1 MITVSDDLTFA
12 LERGGFQRYFV
23 ADVIVD
29 GERVL
34 QDLRLATGTELT
46 WDGTAKVRGQGTV
59 MVEYG
64 DELGRS
70 VVPED
75 LEAWFTPYATRLNI
89 SMVIKHSNL
98 EEKVLRGTY
107 LVRAVGNA
115 QSTATVVGDRRYT
128 VGSKI
133 RLRVSDEFRRLERE
147 RFTGPTSPTGA
158 TAWEE
163 LGLLS
168 GIALARNVSDVNVDR
183 AITYDSDRLS
193 AVHTVGRLLSGTPY
207 INPNNQ
213 ISIETDAWGAET
225 EPLLIGEQGTVT
237 SLVPDTATDEEV
249 YNQVVVR
256 SHDADQVTVLATAE
270 KTDGPLRYGGPFGRV
285 PYFASSEFILTTV
298 QAQAYADSLL
308 PKVSTQA
315 AIPYSI
321 QAVIDPRREV
331 GDVVP
336 FTLEDG
342 TALTGRIQHL
352 ALADTG
358 PMTAKVLVNR
368 D

>member
-1 MITVSDDLTFA
+1 MITVSDDLTA
-12 LERGGFQRYFV
+12 TLERGGFQRYFV

-34 QDLRLATGTELT
+34 QDLPLAAGTELT
-46 WDGTAKVRGQGTV
+46 WDATAKIRSQGTV

-75 LEAWFTPYATRLNI
+75 LDAWFTPYATRLNI
-89 SMVIKHSNL
+89 SMVIRHSNL

-107 LVRAVGNA
+107 LIRGVGDP
-115 QSTATVVGDRRYT
+115 SSSATVLGDQRYT
-128 VGSKI
+128 IGSKI
-133 RLRVSDEFRRLERE
+133 RLRVADEFRRLERE
-147 RFTGPTSPTGA
+147 RFTGPASPTGA
-158 TAWEE
+158 TAWAE
-163 LGLLS
+163 LGLVS
-168 GIALARNVSDVNVDR
+168 GIALARNVADVNIDR
-183 AITYDSDRLS
+183 TITYDVDRLS

-207 INPNNQ
+207 LTPTNQ
-213 ISIETDAWGAET
+213 LAIDSDTWGSDTAALVVGET
-225 EPLLIGEQGTVT
+225 GTVT
-237 SLVPDTATDEEV
+237 KLVPDNTTDEEV

-256 SHDADQVTVLATAE
+256 SWDDDQESVLATAE
-270 KTDGPLRYGGPFGRV
+270 VASGPLRYGGPFGRV
-285 PYFASSEFILTTV
+285 PYFASSQFITTTV
-298 QAQAYADSLL
+298 DAQAYADALL
-308 PKVSTQA
+308 PKVSTQS

-321 QAVIDPRREV
+321 QAVVDPRREV

-352 ALADTG
+352 TLADTG

>member
-1 MITVSDDLTFA
+1 MITVSDDLTAA

-34 QDLRLATGTELT
+34 KDLRLASGTELR
-46 WDGTAKVRGQGTV
+46 WDSSTQIRAQGEV
-59 MVEYG
+59 AIEYS

-89 SMVIKHSNL
+89 SMVVRYADV
-98 EEKVLRGTY
+98 EEKILRGTF
-107 LVRAVGNA
+107 LVRGVGRA
-115 QSTATVVGDRRYT
+115 EGRATVIGDRRYT

-133 RLRVSDEFRRLERE
+133 RLRVADEFRRLERE
-147 RFTGPTSPTGA
+147 RFSGPASPSGDTGWA
-158 TAWEE
+158 E

-168 GIALARNVSDVNVDR
+168 GMVLARNVADVNIDR
-183 AITYDSDRLS
+183 SISYDTDKLV
-193 AVHTVGRLLSGTPY
+193 AVHTVGRLLGGTPY
-207 INPNNQ
+207 LNPANQ
-213 ISIETDAWGAET
+213 IAIDPDTWGAET
-225 EPLLIGEQGTVT
+225 AALVVGESGTIT
-237 SLVPDTATDEEV
+237 QLAPDDMDDEEV

-256 SHDADQVTVLATAE
+256 SYDDDQVSILATAE
-270 KTDGPLRYGGPFGRV
+270 VASGPLRYGGPFGRV
-285 PYFASSEFILTTV
+285 PYFASSEFITTEAA
-298 QAQAYADSLL
+298 AQTYADALL
-308 PKVSTQA
+308 PKVATQ
-315 AIPYSI
+315 
-321 QAVIDPRREV
+321 QAVPYAVQAVVDPRREV

-342 TALTGRIQHL
+342 TALTGRIQYL
-352 ALADTG
+352 AIPDMG
-358 PMTAKVLVNR
+358 PMTAKLLVDR